1 MKPKYSVG
9 VDVGSTT
16 VKCVVLDECGEIVH
30 SVYGRH
36 YSKVKETVFEQLKK
50 IFSFFDGEFKVAM
63 PVSVFPK
70 PPAFRSCR
78 KSIRLRWQSKRLI
91 PTPIALW
98 S

>member
-63 PVSVFPK
+63 TGS
-70 PPAFRSCR
+70 AGLGLSEAAG
-78 KSIRLRWQSKRLI
+78 I
-91 PTPIALW
+91 PFVQEV
-98 S
+98 